1 MFYDEKLGYFEYAKE
16 MTVSASGLLIYV
28 ISALTLAFH
37 IKDLSWIS
45 DLYDLSACRSK
56 QMMLV

>member
-1 MFYDEKLGYFEYAKE
+1 MFYDEKLGYFENAKE

-37 IKDLSWIS
+37 MKDLS
-45 DLYDLSACRSK
+45 
-56 QMMLV
+56 